1 MRKETSQKIIFSLIS
16 FVISIFFQLINFI
29 LPTNLLVFNEKMLF
43 GFAGNNTLA
52 IILLSISIIAL
63 FFLSR
68 KIILLSK
75 VVWTLLLAG
84 LISNLAER
92 ILRGGV
98 LDYIRIGEF
107 PSFNLADI
115 AIVSSIL
122 FFLLAV
128 IRRQMN

>member
-16 FVISIFFQLINFI
+16 LALSIFFQLINFI